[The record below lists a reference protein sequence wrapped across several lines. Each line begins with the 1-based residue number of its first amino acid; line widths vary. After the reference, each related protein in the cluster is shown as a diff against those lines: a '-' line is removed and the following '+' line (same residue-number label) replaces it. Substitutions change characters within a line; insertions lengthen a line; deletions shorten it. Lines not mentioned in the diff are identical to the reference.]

1 MHGEAVVTTQLNTI
15 LRDLLT
21 AVNQTFLH
29 SRMSNDWGFAVLG
42 NYEYKRSIR
51 LMKSADHVIER
62 ILFLEGLPN
71 LQDLGKLLIGENV
84 AEVLSSEIALEVS
97 CRGRLH
103 EAITCCEGAHD
114 FVSRRLL
121 ESILDQ
127 AEEGIDWL
135 ETQIKLRGDLG
146 EERYL
151 QSLI

>member
-29 SRMSNDWGFAVLG
+29 SRMSNDWGFPVLG
-42 NYEYKRSIR
+42 SYEYKRSIR

-84 AEVLSSEIALEVS
+84 AEVLSSEIEVAFQDSKLENLMLWIEKSFCNASALRMS
-97 CRGRLH
+97 K
-103 EAITCCEGAHD
+103 AI
-114 FVSRRLL
+114 
-121 ESILDQ
+121 
-127 AEEGIDWL
+127 
-135 ETQIKLRGDLG
+135 
-146 EERYL
+146 L
-151 QSLI
+151 QSTSAIYVLSCF

>member
-1 MHGEAVVTTQLNTI
+1 
-15 LRDLLT
+15 
-21 AVNQTFLH
+21 
-29 SRMSNDWGFAVLG
+29 
-42 NYEYKRSIR
+42 
-51 LMKSADHVIER
+51 MKSADHVIER

-103 EAITCCEGAHD
+103 EAIACCEGAHD

-127 AEEGIDWL
+127 ACLLYTSPSPRDR
-135 ETQIKLRGDLG
+135 QKSRMP
-146 EERYL
+146 
-151 QSLI
+151 SSA